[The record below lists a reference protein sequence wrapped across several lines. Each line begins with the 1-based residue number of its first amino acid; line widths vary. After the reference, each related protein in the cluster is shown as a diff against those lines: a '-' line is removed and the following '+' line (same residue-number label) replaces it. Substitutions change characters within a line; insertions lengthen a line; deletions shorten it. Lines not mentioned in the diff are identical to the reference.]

1 MISCDYHIHT
11 QLSGCADNDLNI
23 EKIIQLQEKNNI
35 KSIGITDHDYSYQSK
50 IKRIKAAQQT
60 IKETDSSIEVNFGV
74 ESQMLEYQVTS
85 ISIRL
90 ASYFD
95 YVLMAPNHYHLRGV
109 AQPRSF
115 RDPRRVALHEI
126 YMFEAAIACPITDA
140 VVHPFLLSPEV
151 FKFSSEELAA
161 FGQEMMHNVEQKR
174 LIYQLDLAS
183 QRGIGIEISPK
194 MVRYNQRHLVEF
206 YQLCLERDV
215 KLLIGSDA
223 HNVKQLEEI
232 SLLAPILEELGVV
245 ERHLWHPRDSIYS
258 LISE

>member
-1 MISCDYHIHT
+1 MINCDYHIHT
-11 QLSGCADNDLNI
+11 QLSGCADNDLRI
-23 EKIIQLQEKNNI
+23 EKIIEVQQQKDM
-35 KSIGITDHDYSYQSK
+35 KVIGITDHDYSYQSK
-50 IKRIKAAQQT
+50 VGRIQAAQRS
-60 IKETDSSIEVNFGV
+60 IKEVDPSIEVCFGV

-85 ISIRL
+85 ITIPL

-109 AQPRSF
+109 ARPRSF

-140 VVHPFLLSPEV
+140 VVHPFLLSPDV
-151 FKFSSEELAA
+151 FQFSSEELAA
-161 FGQEMMHNVEQKR
+161 FGQEMMRNIEQKR

-194 MVRYNQRHLVEF
+194 MVRYNQRHLVAF
-206 YQLCLERDV
+206 YELCLERDV

-223 HNVKQLEEI
+223 HNLKQLEEI

-245 ERHLWHPRDSIYS
+245 EGQLWHPKDRM
-258 LISE
+258 L

>member
-1 MISCDYHIHT
+1 MFSCDYHIHT
-11 QLSGCADNDLNI
+11 QLSGCADNDLSI
-23 EKIIQLQEKNNI
+23 EKIIQFQQERNI
-35 KSIGITDHDYSYQSK
+35 ASIGITDHDYSYQSK
-50 IKRIKAAQQT
+50 VQRIQAARDAIKKA
-60 IKETDSSIEVNFGV
+60 DPSIEVHFGV

-85 ISIRL
+85 INIRL

-140 VVHPFLLSPEV
+140 VVHPFLLSPDV
-151 FKFSSEELAA
+151 FQFSAEELTA
-161 FGQEMMHNVEQKR
+161 FGQEMMRNIEQKR

-183 QRGIGIEISPK
+183 QRDLGIEISPK
-194 MVRYNQRHLVEF
+194 MVRYNQRHLIEF

-223 HNVKQLEEI
+223 HNTKQLGEL
-232 SLLAPILEELGVV
+232 SLLEPILEELGITD
-245 ERHLWHPRDSIYS
+245 EHLWHPNSTIS
-258 LISE
+258 L

>member
-1 MISCDYHIHT
+1 MFSCDYHIHT
-11 QLSGCADNDLNI
+11 QLSGCAENELSI
-23 EKIIQLQEKNNI
+23 EKIIQIQQERGI
-35 KSIGITDHDYSYQSK
+35 EVIGITDHDYSYQSK
-50 IKRIKAAQQT
+50 VKTIQTAQQAIKAAAPS
-60 IKETDSSIEVNFGV
+60 IKVHFGV

-85 ISIRL
+85 IKIHL

-140 VVHPFLLSPEV
+140 VVHPFLLSPDV
-151 FKFSSEELAA
+151 FRFSTAELAA
-161 FGQEMMHNVEQKR
+161 FGQEMMRNIEQKR

-183 QRGIGIEISPK
+183 QRGLGIELSPK
-194 MVRYNQRHLVEF
+194 MVRYNQRHLIEF

-223 HNVKQLEEI
+223 HNVKQLEEL
-232 SLLAPILEELGVV
+232 SLLAPIIEELGFT
-245 ERHLWHPRDSIYS
+245 EEHLWHPK
-258 LISE
+258 E

>member
-1 MISCDYHIHT
+1 MIRCDYHIHT
-11 QLSGCADNDLNI
+11 QLSGCANNDLSI
-23 EKIIQLQEKNNI
+23 EKIIQIQQQNDMKV
-35 KSIGITDHDYSYQSK
+35 IGITDHDYSYQSK
-50 IKRIKAAQQT
+50 VEKIQAAQQT
-60 IKETDSSIEVNFGV
+60 LKEVDPSIEVHFGV

-140 VVHPFLLSPEV
+140 VVHPFLLSPDV
-151 FKFSSEELAA
+151 FQFSPEELAA
-161 FGQEMMHNVEQKR
+161 FGQEMMHNIEQKR

-194 MVRYNQRHLVEF
+194 MVRYNQRHLVAF

-223 HNVKQLEEI
+223 HNLKQLDEI
-232 SLLAPILEELGVV
+232 SLLIPILEELGVV
-245 ERHLWHPRDSIYS
+245 DGQLWHPKDRM
-258 LISE
+258 L

>member
-1 MISCDYHIHT
+1 MFSCDYHIHT
-11 QLSGCADNDLNI
+11 QLSGCADNEFSI
-23 EKIIQLQEKNNI
+23 EKIIQLQQERGTEA
-35 KSIGITDHDYSYQSK
+35 IGITDHDYSYQSK
-50 IKRIKAAQQT
+50 VKKIQAAREAIKQT
-60 IKETDSSIEVNFGV
+60 DASIEVHFGV

-85 ISIRL
+85 INIRL

-140 VVHPFLLSPEV
+140 VVHPFLLSPDV
-151 FKFSSEELAA
+151 FQFSTEEISV
-161 FGQEMMHNVEQKR
+161 FGQEMMRNIEQKR

-183 QRGIGIEISPK
+183 QRGLGIEISPK
-194 MVRYNQRHLVEF
+194 MVRYNQRHLIEF

-223 HNVKQLEEI
+223 HNTKQLGEL
-232 SLLAPILEELGVV
+232 SLLEPILEELGVT
-245 ERHLWHPRDSIYS
+245 EEHLWHPKT
-258 LISE
+258 L

>member
-11 QLSGCADNDLNI
+11 QLSGCADNDLSI
-23 EKIIQLQEKNNI
+23 EKIIQLQQIRGTE
-35 KSIGITDHDYSYQSK
+35 SIGITDHDYSYQSK
-50 IKRIKAAQQT
+50 TKTIQEARQSIIAA
-60 IKETDSSIEVNFGV
+60 EPSIDVHFGV
-74 ESQMLEYQVTS
+74 EAQMLDYQVTS

-126 YMFEAAIACPITDA
+126 YMFEAAVACPITDA
-140 VVHPFLLSPEV
+140 IVHPFLLSPDVFRFSDEEV
-151 FKFSSEELAA
+151 AA
-161 FGQEMMHNVEQKR
+161 FGQEMMRNVEQKR
-174 LIYQLDLAS
+174 LIYQLDLVS
-183 QRGIGIEISPK
+183 QRGLGIEISPK
-194 MVRYNQRHLVEF
+194 MIRFNQRHLVEF

-223 HNVKQLEEI
+223 HNTKQLEEL
-232 SLLAPILEELGVV
+232 SLLEPILKELGITN
-245 ERHLWHPRDSIYS
+245 EHLWHPNST
-258 LISE
+258 IS

>member
-1 MISCDYHIHT
+1 MFSCDYHIHT
-11 QLSGCADNDLNI
+11 QLSGCAENGFSI
-23 EKIIQLQEKNNI
+23 EKIIELQQERGTEA
-35 KSIGITDHDYSYQSK
+35 IGITDHDYSYQSK
-50 IKRIKAAQQT
+50 VKRIQAAREAIKAA
-60 IKETDSSIEVNFGV
+60 DPSIEVHFGV

-85 ISIRL
+85 INIRL

-140 VVHPFLLSPEV
+140 VVHPFLLSPDV
-151 FKFSSEELAA
+151 FQFSAEELAA
-161 FGQEMMHNVEQKR
+161 FGQEMMRNIEQKR

-183 QRGIGIEISPK
+183 QRGLGIEISPK
-194 MVRYNQRHLVEF
+194 MVRYNQRHLIAF

-223 HNVKQLEEI
+223 HNQKQLEEL
-232 SLLAPILEELGVV
+232 SLLAPIIEELGIT
-245 ERHLWHPRDSIYS
+245 EEHLWHPNST
-258 LISE
+258 

>member
-11 QLSGCADNDLNI
+11 QLSGCAENDFVI
-23 EKIIQLQEKNNI
+23 EKIIQLQQERGI
-35 KSIGITDHDYSYQSK
+35 ESIGITDHDYSYQSK
-50 IKRIKAAQQT
+50 VKTIQTAKQSIKAA
-60 IKETDSSIEVNFGV
+60 DPSIEVHFGV
-74 ESQMLEYQVTS
+74 ESQMLEYQVPS
-85 ISIRL
+85 INIRL

-109 AQPRSF
+109 AQPKSY

-140 VVHPFLLSPEV
+140 VVHPFLLSPNV
-151 FKFSSEELAA
+151 FQYSNETLAA
-161 FGQEMMHNVEQKR
+161 FGQEMMANIEHKR

-183 QRGIGIEISPK
+183 ERGIGIEITPK
-194 MVRYNQRHLVEF
+194 MVRYSQLHLIDF

-223 HNVKQLEEI
+223 HNTKQLEEL
-232 SLLAPILEELGVV
+232 SLLTPVIEQLGIT
-245 ERHLWHPRDSIYS
+245 EKHLWHPDKTFKP
-258 LISE
+258 

>member
-1 MISCDYHIHT
+1 MFSCDYHIHT
-11 QLSGCADNDLNI
+11 QLSGCADNALSI
-23 EKIIQLQEKNNI
+23 EKIIELQQERGTEA
-35 KSIGITDHDYSYQSK
+35 IGITDHDYSYQSK
-50 IKRIKAAQQT
+50 VKRIQAAREAIKAAAP
-60 IKETDSSIEVNFGV
+60 SLEVHFGV
-74 ESQMLEYQVTS
+74 ESQILEYQVTS
-85 ISIRL
+85 INIRL

-140 VVHPFLLSPEV
+140 VVHPFLLSPDV
-151 FKFSSEELAA
+151 FQFSAEELAA
-161 FGQEMMHNVEQKR
+161 FGQEMMRNVEQKR

-183 QRGIGIEISPK
+183 QRGLGIEISPK
-194 MVRYNQRHLVEF
+194 MVRYNQRHLLEF

-223 HNVKQLEEI
+223 HNVKQLGEL
-232 SLLAPILEELGVV
+232 SLLEPILEELGITD
-245 ERHLWHPRDSIYS
+245 EHLWHPKT
-258 LISE
+258 L

>member
-1 MISCDYHIHT
+1 MFSCDYHIHT
-11 QLSGCADNDLNI
+11 QLSGCAENGFSI
-23 EKIIQLQEKNNI
+23 EKIIELQQERGTEA
-35 KSIGITDHDYSYQSK
+35 IGITDHDYSYQSK
-50 IKRIKAAQQT
+50 VKRIQAAREAIKAA
-60 IKETDSSIEVNFGV
+60 DPSIEVHFGV

-85 ISIRL
+85 INIRL

-140 VVHPFLLSPEV
+140 VVHPFLLSPDV
-151 FKFSSEELAA
+151 FQFSAEELAA
-161 FGQEMMHNVEQKR
+161 FAQEMMRNIEQKR

-183 QRGIGIEISPK
+183 QRGLGIEISPK
-194 MVRYNQRHLVEF
+194 MVRYNQRHLIAF

-223 HNVKQLEEI
+223 HNLKQLEEL
-232 SLLAPILEELGVV
+232 SLLAPIIEELGIT
-245 ERHLWHPRDSIYS
+245 EEHLWHPNST
-258 LISE
+258 

>member
-1 MISCDYHIHT
+1 MFNCDYHIHT
-11 QLSGCADNDLNI
+11 QLSGCADNALSI
-23 EKIIQLQEKNNI
+23 EKIIELQQERGI
-35 KSIGITDHDYSYQSK
+35 EAIGITDHDYSYQSK
-50 IKRIKAAQQT
+50 VKRIQDAREAIKKA
-60 IKETDSSIEVNFGV
+60 DPSIEVHFGV

-85 ISIRL
+85 INIRL

-115 RDPRRVALHEI
+115 RDPRRVALHEV

-140 VVHPFLLSPEV
+140 VVHPFLLSPDV
-151 FKFSSEELAA
+151 FQFSAEELAA
-161 FGQEMMHNVEQKR
+161 FGQEMMRNIEQKR

-183 QRGIGIEISPK
+183 QRGLGIEISPK
-194 MVRYNQRHLVEF
+194 MLRYNQRHLVEF

-223 HNVKQLEEI
+223 HNVKQLGEL
-232 SLLAPILEELGVV
+232 SLLEPILEELGITD
-245 ERHLWHPRDSIYS
+245 EHLWHPKT
-258 LISE
+258 L

>member
-1 MISCDYHIHT
+1 MFSCDYHIHT
-11 QLSGCADNDLNI
+11 QLSGCADNEFSI
-23 EKIIQLQEKNNI
+23 GKIIQFQQERGI
-35 KSIGITDHDYSYQSK
+35 EAIGITDHDYSYQSK
-50 IKRIKAAQQT
+50 EKTIEAARET
-60 IKETDSSIEVNFGV
+60 IKKADASIEVHFGV

-115 RDPRRVALHEI
+115 SDPRRVALHEI
-126 YMFEAAIACPITDA
+126 YMFEAAVACPITDA
-140 VVHPFLLSPEV
+140 IVHPFLLSPDV
-151 FKFSSEELAA
+151 FQFSTEEISV
-161 FGQEMMHNVEQKR
+161 FGQEMMRNIEQKR

-183 QRGIGIEISPK
+183 QRGLGIEINPK
-194 MVRYNQRHLVEF
+194 MVRYNQRHLIEF

-223 HNVKQLEEI
+223 HNTKQLEEL
-232 SLLAPILEELGVV
+232 SLLAPILEELGITD
-245 ERHLWHPRDSIYS
+245 EHLWHPNKT
-258 LISE
+258 L

>member
-1 MISCDYHIHT
+1 MINCDYHIHT
-11 QLSGCADNDLNI
+11 QLSGCADNDLSI
-23 EKIIQLQEKNNI
+23 EKIIEFQQQKDM
-35 KSIGITDHDYSYQSK
+35 KVIGITDHDYSYQSK
-50 IKRIKAAQQT
+50 VGRIQASQRS
-60 IKETDSSIEVNFGV
+60 IKEVDPSIEVYFGV

-85 ISIRL
+85 ITIPL

-140 VVHPFLLSPEV
+140 VVHPFLLSPDV
-151 FKFSSEELAA
+151 FQFSSEELAA
-161 FGQEMMHNVEQKR
+161 FGQEMMRNIEQKR
-174 LIYQLDLAS
+174 LLYQLDLAS

-194 MVRYNQRHLVEF
+194 MVRYNQRHLIAF
-206 YQLCLERDV
+206 YELCLERDV

-223 HNVKQLEEI
+223 HNVKQLAEI
-232 SLLAPILEELGVV
+232 SLLVPILEELGVV
-245 ERHLWHPRDSIYS
+245 EGHLWHPKDRM
-258 LISE
+258 L

>member
-1 MISCDYHIHT
+1 MLSCDYHIHT
-11 QLSGCADNDLNI
+11 QLSGCADNDLSI
-23 EKIIQLQEKNNI
+23 EKIIQLQQIRGTE
-35 KSIGITDHDYSYQSK
+35 SIGITDHDYSYQSK
-50 IKRIKAAQQT
+50 VKTIETAQQAIKRA
-60 IKETDSSIEVNFGV
+60 EPSIEVHFGV

-85 ISIRL
+85 INIRL

-109 AQPRSF
+109 SQPRSF

-140 VVHPFLLSPEV
+140 VVHPFLLSPDV
-151 FKFSSEELAA
+151 FQFSSEELAA

-194 MVRYNQRHLVEF
+194 MVRYNQRHLIDF

-223 HNVKQLEEI
+223 HNVEQLEEL
-232 SLLAPILEELGVV
+232 SLLTPILEELSVV
-245 ERHLWHPRDSIYS
+245 EEHLWHPKTNV
-258 LISE
+258 

>member
-1 MISCDYHIHT
+1 MFSCDYHIHT
-11 QLSGCADNDLNI
+11 QLSGCADNEFSI
-23 EKIIQLQEKNNI
+23 EKIIHLHQDRGTGA
-35 KSIGITDHDYSYQSK
+35 IGITDHDYSYQSK
-50 IKRIKAAQQT
+50 VKRIQAVRRA
-60 IKETDSSIEVNFGV
+60 IKEAEPSIEVYVGV

-85 ISIRL
+85 INIRL

-126 YMFEAAIACPITDA
+126 YMFEAAISCPITDA
-140 VVHPFLLSPEV
+140 VVHPFLISPSV
-151 FKFSSEELAA
+151 FQFSDEELAA
-161 FGQEMMHNVEQKR
+161 FGQEMMRNIEQKR

-183 QRGIGIEISPK
+183 QRGLGIEISPK
-194 MVRYNQRHLVEF
+194 MVRYNQLHLIEF

-223 HNVKQLEEI
+223 HNKTQLEEM
-232 SLLAPILEELGVV
+232 SQLTPILEELGVT
-245 ERHLWHPRDSIYS
+245 EGHLWHPNKMI
-258 LISE
+258 

>member
-1 MISCDYHIHT
+1 MFRCDYHIHT
-11 QLSGCADNDLNI
+11 QLSGCADNAFSI
-23 EKIIQLQEKNNI
+23 EKIIKLQQDRGTEA
-35 KSIGITDHDYSYQSK
+35 IGITDHDYSYQSK
-50 IKRIKAAQQT
+50 VKTIQAAREAIQKA
-60 IKETDSSIEVNFGV
+60 EPSIEVHFGV

-85 ISIRL
+85 IKIRM

-126 YMFEAAIACPITDA
+126 YMFEAAVACPITDA
-140 VVHPFLLSPEV
+140 IVHPFLISPNV
-151 FKFSSEELAA
+151 FQFSQEELAA
-161 FGQEMMHNVEQKR
+161 FGQEMMRNIEQKR

-183 QRGIGIEISPK
+183 QRGLGIEISPK
-194 MVRYNQRHLVEF
+194 MVRYNQLHLIEF

-223 HNVKQLEEI
+223 HNMQQLEEI
-232 SLLAPILEELGVV
+232 SLLTPILEELGVTA
-245 ERHLWHPRDSIYS
+245 EHLWHPAAS
-258 LISE
+258 

>member
-1 MISCDYHIHT
+1 MFSCDYHIHT
-11 QLSGCADNDLNI
+11 QLSGCAENGFSI
-23 EKIIQLQEKNNI
+23 EKIIELQQERGTEA
-35 KSIGITDHDYSYQSK
+35 IGITDHDYSYQSK
-50 IKRIKAAQQT
+50 VKRIQAAREAIKAA
-60 IKETDSSIEVNFGV
+60 DPSIEVHFGV

-85 ISIRL
+85 INIRL

-140 VVHPFLLSPEV
+140 VVHPFLLSPDV
-151 FKFSSEELAA
+151 FQFSAEELAA
-161 FGQEMMHNVEQKR
+161 FAQEMMRNIEQKR

-183 QRGIGIEISPK
+183 QRGLGIEISPK
-194 MVRYNQRHLVEF
+194 MVRYNQRHLIEF

-223 HNVKQLEEI
+223 HNRKQLEEL
-232 SLLAPILEELGVV
+232 SLLAPIIEELGIT
-245 ERHLWHPRDSIYS
+245 EEHLWHPNST
-258 LISE
+258 

>member
-1 MISCDYHIHT
+1 MFSCDYHIHT
-11 QLSGCADNDLNI
+11 QLSGCADNEFSI
-23 EKIIQLQEKNNI
+23 EKIIQFQQERGTEA
-35 KSIGITDHDYSYQSK
+35 IGITDHDYSYQSK
-50 IKRIKAAQQT
+50 VKTIQAAREAIKQADA
-60 IKETDSSIEVNFGV
+60 SIEVHFGV

-85 ISIRL
+85 INIRL

-140 VVHPFLLSPEV
+140 VVHPFLLSPDV
-151 FKFSSEELAA
+151 FQFTQEELAA
-161 FGQEMMHNVEQKR
+161 FGQEMMRNLEQKR

-183 QRGIGIEISPK
+183 QRGLGIEISPK
-194 MVRYNQRHLVEF
+194 MVRYNQLHLIEF

-223 HNVKQLEEI
+223 HNTKQLGEL
-232 SLLAPILEELGVV
+232 SLLEPILEELGIT
-245 ERHLWHPRDSIYS
+245 EEHLWRPK
-258 LISE
+258 E

>member
-1 MISCDYHIHT
+1 MFSCDYHIHT
-11 QLSGCADNDLNI
+11 QLSGCAANDLSI
-23 EKIIQLQEKNNI
+23 EKIIQFQQERGVEA
-35 KSIGITDHDYSYQSK
+35 IGITDHDYSYQSK
-50 IKRIKAAQQT
+50 VKRIQTAREAIKKA
-60 IKETDSSIEVNFGV
+60 EPSIEVHFGV
-74 ESQMLEYQVTS
+74 EAQMLEYQVTS
-85 ISIRL
+85 INIRL

-140 VVHPFLLSPEV
+140 VVHPFLLSPDV
-151 FKFSSEELAA
+151 FQFSTEELAA
-161 FGQEMMHNVEQKR
+161 FAQEMMRNIEQKR

-183 QRGIGIEISPK
+183 QRGLGIEISPK
-194 MVRYNQRHLVEF
+194 MVRYNQLHLIEF

-223 HNVKQLEEI
+223 HNTKQLEEL
-232 SLLAPILEELGVV
+232 SLLAPIIDELGITD
-245 ERHLWHPRDSIYS
+245 EHLWHPR
-258 LISE
+258 E

>member
-1 MISCDYHIHT
+1 MFSCDYHIHT
-11 QLSGCADNDLNI
+11 QLSGCADNALSI
-23 EKIIQLQEKNNI
+23 EKIIELQQERGTEA
-35 KSIGITDHDYSYQSK
+35 IGITDHDYSYQSK
-50 IKRIKAAQQT
+50 VKRIQAARAA
-60 IKETDSSIEVNFGV
+60 IKTAAPAIEVHFGV

-85 ISIRL
+85 INIRL

-140 VVHPFLLSPEV
+140 VVHPFLLSPDV
-151 FKFSSEELAA
+151 FQFSAEELAA
-161 FGQEMMHNVEQKR
+161 FGQEMMRNIEQKR

-183 QRGIGIEISPK
+183 QRGLGIEISPK
-194 MVRYNQRHLVEF
+194 MVRYNQRHLLEF

-223 HNVKQLEEI
+223 HNVKQLGEL
-232 SLLAPILEELGVV
+232 SLLEPILEELGITD
-245 ERHLWHPRDSIYS
+245 EHLWHPKT
-258 LISE
+258 L

>member
-1 MISCDYHIHT
+1 MFSCDYHIHT
-11 QLSGCADNDLNI
+11 QLSGCADNEFSI
-23 EKIIQLQEKNNI
+23 EKIIQLQQERGI
-35 KSIGITDHDYSYQSK
+35 EAIGITDHDYSYQSK
-50 IKRIKAAQQT
+50 VKTIQAAQEA
-60 IKETDSSIEVNFGV
+60 IKQADASIEVHFGV

-85 ISIRL
+85 INIRL

-140 VVHPFLLSPEV
+140 VVHPFLLSPDV
-151 FKFSSEELAA
+151 FKFSTEEISV
-161 FGQEMMHNVEQKR
+161 FGQEMMRNIEQKR

-183 QRGIGIEISPK
+183 QRGLGIEISPK
-194 MVRYNQRHLVEF
+194 VVRYNQLHLIEF

-223 HNVKQLEEI
+223 HNTAQLGEL
-232 SLLAPILEELGVV
+232 SLLEPILEELGITD
-245 ERHLWHPRDSIYS
+245 EHLWHPKT
-258 LISE
+258 L

>member
-1 MISCDYHIHT
+1 MFSCDYHIHT
-11 QLSGCADNDLNI
+11 QLSGCADNELSI
-23 EKIIQLQEKNNI
+23 EKIIKLQQERGI
-35 KSIGITDHDYSYQSK
+35 EAIGITDHDYSYQSK
-50 IKRIKAAQQT
+50 VKTIQSAQQAIKAA
-60 IKETDSSIEVNFGV
+60 EPSIEVHFGV

-85 ISIRL
+85 IGIRL

-115 RDPRRVALHEI
+115 HDPRRVALHEI

-140 VVHPFLLSPEV
+140 VVHPFLISPPV
-151 FKFSSEELAA
+151 FQFSQEELAA
-161 FGQEMMHNVEQKR
+161 FGQEMMRNVEQKR

-183 QRGIGIEISPK
+183 QRGLGIEISPK
-194 MVRYNQRHLVEF
+194 MVRYNQLHLVEF

-223 HNVKQLEEI
+223 HNAKQLDEL
-232 SLLAPILEELGVV
+232 SLLTPILEELGVT
-245 ERHLWHPRDSIYS
+245 EGHLWHPNKTF
-258 LISE
+258 